1 MISFVLWFHGLWQQV
16 YAYSMYCSADRTKRS
31 ACVPRNWS
39 YTDLWCVQGTEA
51 EFSSKV
57 ANALSQ
63 IPFRQALHFFFF
75 FICKHIIYSSGF
87 FFFENYYTLSFF
99 ALKNR
104 KTSPALL
111 NDWIIDWFVYA
122 HRKGISVTLLVFTCI
137 YVIYIRGQ
145 SKILIF
151 NIPSWFWDK
160 CFSLGCSSSS
170 SLGCNEPLIPNIPFF
185 FPAFLGLE

>member
-57 ANALSQ
+57 ANALS
-63 IPFRQALHFFFF
+63 PFFFF
-75 FICKHIIYSSGF
+75 SFVNTLSIPQVF

-185 FPAFLGLE
+185 FLPF